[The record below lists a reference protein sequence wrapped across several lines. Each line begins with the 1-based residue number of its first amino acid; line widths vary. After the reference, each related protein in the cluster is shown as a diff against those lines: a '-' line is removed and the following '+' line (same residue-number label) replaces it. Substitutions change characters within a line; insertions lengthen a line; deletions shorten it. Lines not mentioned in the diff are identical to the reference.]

1 MNPQAAQVWNFALA
15 KMAEAGRC
23 IEAGQG
29 EQAKTEIAKAVYVG
43 AGVLLY
49 LLGESPQERAAHEAA
64 QGFICD
70 MADPDC
76 SAAQAYA
83 AARKILGRIAGLSPP
98 EDPLPAP

>member
-15 KMAEAGRC
+15 KMAEAGKH
-23 IEAGQG
+23 IETEHD

-49 LLGESPQERAAHEAA
+49 LLGECPQERAAHEAA
-64 QGFICD
+64 QEFISD
-70 MADPDC
+70 MASQEC
-76 SAAQAYA
+76 SAAQAYVA
-83 AARKILGRIAGLSPP
+83 AQKILGMIAGLSPP

>member
-15 KMAEAGRC
+15 KMAEAGRY
-23 IEAGQG
+23 IEAEQG

-43 AGVLLY
+43 AGALLY
-49 LLGESPQERAAHEAA
+49 LYGQSPQERAAHEAA
-64 QGFICD
+64 QGFISD
-70 MADPDC
+70 MADPEC

-83 AARKILGRIAGLSPP
+83 AARKILGMIAGLSPP